1 MTKRMNWT
9 ELKSIKLENL
19 AYFSNFEENIGFIF
33 FLLKSSL
40 EFEDILSI
48 ANKLIFHIYN
58 F

>member
-1 MTKRMNWT
+1 MTEQMNWT
-9 ELKSIKLENL
+9 VLKSIKLENL

-48 ANKLIFHIYN
+48 ANKLFFFSYL
-58 F
+58 